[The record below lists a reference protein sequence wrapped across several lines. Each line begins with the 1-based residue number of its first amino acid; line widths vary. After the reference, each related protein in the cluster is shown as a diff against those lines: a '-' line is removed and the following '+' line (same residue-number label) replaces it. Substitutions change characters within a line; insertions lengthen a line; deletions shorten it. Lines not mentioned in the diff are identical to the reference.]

1 MLVSISCVSF
11 ASEASEARAKPRV
24 QRADENFAKLAAARV
39 TGTRTQTHQ
48 AHLLIMFASEAS
60 EASQPAI
67 ATHRRFDECG
77 VYGVAPAFSPAT
89 DIVCDVILAFSEEL

>member
-60 EASQPAI
+60 QPAI
-67 ATHRRFDECG
+67 ATHRRFDECRVLG
-77 VYGVAPAFSPAT
+77 DASAFSPAT